1 MESFKIN
8 TKWTRKSDD
17 FNFDHYNRSHA
28 IIFSGNQLLLNSAA
42 PTYKGDENMSNPEE
56 LLASAVSS
64 CHMLTF
70 LAVASK
76 SGYTVD
82 SYEDDAVAFL
92 EKNESNVVSVTK
104 IILHPDIKFSGE
116 KIPDEEKLKGLHDK
130 AHRNC
135 FIANSVKCAVEV
147 VF

>member
-8 TKWTRKSDD
+8 TKWNRKSED
-17 FNFDHYNRSHA
+17 FSFDHYNRSHA

-42 PTYKGDENMSNPEE
+42 PSYKGDENMSNPEE

-82 SYEDDAVAFL
+82 SY
-92 EKNESNVVSVTK
+92 
-104 IILHPDIKFSGE
+104 
-116 KIPDEEKLKGLHDK
+116 
-130 AHRNC
+130 
-135 FIANSVKCAVEV
+135 
-147 VF
+147 